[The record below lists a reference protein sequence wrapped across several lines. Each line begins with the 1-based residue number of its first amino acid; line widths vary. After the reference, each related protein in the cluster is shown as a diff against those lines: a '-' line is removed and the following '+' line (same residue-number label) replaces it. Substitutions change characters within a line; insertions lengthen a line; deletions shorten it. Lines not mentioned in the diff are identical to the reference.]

1 MPGLAIFRG
10 RFSIVWGSILEV
22 KFINIVK
29 KSIWSDSESLK
40 TLNTL
45 LDGLQYRFLIDF
57 GAILE
62 VFEGDFWDGFR
73 GS

>member
-1 MPGLAIFRG
+1 MIDFEV
-10 RFSIVWGSILEV
+10 IWGSILGPIWEI

-45 LDGLQYRFLIDF
+45 LDGLQHRFLIDF

-62 VFEGDFWDGFR
+62 LFEGDFWDGFR